1 MSSGMWR
8 APYALQDGPSCT
20 GGALLHRRLQ
30 DSGPGQPCSA
40 QGGLRSRTARAAAAV
55 GGGQGSPQ
63 MDSNC
68 DTIVCTKFLKKAE
81 NICMALRKDD

>member
-1 MSSGMWR
+1 M
-8 APYALQDGPSCT
+8 APPVQEGPSCT
-20 GGALLHRRLQ
+20 GGCKTAVQGSRVRLKAA
-30 DSGPGQPCSA
+30 SWA
-40 QGGLRSRTARAAAAV
+40 QGSRSRTARAAAAV